1 MNLNH
6 DGCHGIRDTS
16 RVGTNRRL
24 DMEDDGDA
32 SKQSKI
38 LIAIFKKR
46 KFRRQIGLLE
56 PGWKGWRREET
67 MDLTEC
73 AFI

>member
-1 MNLNH
+1 
-6 DGCHGIRDTS
+6 
-16 RVGTNRRL
+16 
-24 DMEDDGDA
+24 MEDDGDA
-32 SKQSKI
+32 SKQSEI

-46 KFRRQIGLLE
+46 KFRGQIGLLE